1 MANPI
6 VREDL
11 AVPATLEAALDPAW
25 LTEALRPLSGGRRVL
40 SAVPTGMVRT
50 MATKLC
56 CAVQFEGEDAPHAL
70 ALKAFLDVDEDNAG
84 GGATTVREADFYALI
99 APHLTARVP
108 LVHAMVIDRAAQQ
121 ALIVM
126 PDLVAAGARFCSARE
141 AFSADE
147 AAQSLS
153 QYARLHA
160 ASALLEGQDWIGR
173 RIATYAERQHLP
185 LETLQ
190 AMMHGERNEGLP
202 DHVRD
207 AGLLVAGL
215 KALAARDEDRPATL
229 LHGDCHAGNL
239 YWSAEGP
246 GLIDWQLVQ
255 RGGWALDVAYHIAA
269 VLPVAVAEAEERHL
283 LRHYLGELAAHGG
296 QAPDEDTA
304 WALYRESALY
314 GFYLWSITRRVEPD
328 ITQMFCQRLGAA
340 LARHDAHRLLGVR

>member
-1 MANPI
+1 MPGPL

-11 AVPATLEAALDPAW
+11 PVPTTLEAALDPAW
-25 LTEALRPLSGGRRVL
+25 LTQALAGMSGGRRVIC
-40 SAVPTGMVRT
+40 AEPTGMVRT

-56 CAVQFEGEDAPHAL
+56 CSVRFEGDDRPHAL

-84 GGATTVREADFYALI
+84 GGATTVREADFYAEI
-99 APHLTARVP
+99 APRIIARVP
-108 LVHAMVIDRAAQQ
+108 QVHALVIDRAASQ

-141 AFSADE
+141 AFTAEE

-153 QYARLHA
+153 EYARLHA
-160 ASALLEGQDWIGR
+160 AAELLNGRPWIGR
-173 RIATYAERQHLP
+173 RIALYAEHQHVP
-185 LETLQ
+185 AETLQ

-215 KALAARDEDRPATL
+215 KALAARDEARPATL

-283 LRHYLGELAAHGG
+283 LRHYLAELAAHGG
-296 QAPDEDTA
+296 DVPGEETA

-328 ITQMFCQRLGAA
+328 ITQMFCQRLGSA